1 MATRCVAL
9 LRGINVG
16 GRNPVAMADLRAA
29 FETEG
34 YDAVSTYIQSGNVL
48 FESAGPSRTLEHEVE
63 AMLERR
69 LGLALVVVVRSLR
82 QLRAIVDK
90 APDGFGDDP
99 DSYHSDVVF
108 LRGGLSSRQAMRV
121 VELREGV
128 DQAWAGTGVVYFA
141 GERPPHPEPD
151 EPHRRHP
158 RVPADDDPQLEHD
171 DEAAA
176 PARGRSMTALDAFGP
191 RSWARPEATGF
202 GRLPM
207 STHLV
212 RPDELALDGTWA
224 FSMHARPED
233 GRTGRPRPAA
243 PTGGPTIEVPGCWT
257 MQGFGTPA
265 VHERADAVPGSAAG
279 DPDRQPDRGPPPHGD
294 GAGLAGPGQRIV
306 LHVAGA
312 ESVLY
317 VHVDGEPVGMGK
329 DSRLPHEFDLT
340 DVVEPGR
347 PFELALTVVQWSDA
361 TYLED
366 QDHWYHAGL
375 HRSVFLRA
383 MPPVHIADVDT
394 VADFD
399 PATGERPPR
408 RAGAG
413 GHRRATDRRAG
424 RRPVAVA
431 DQSVDRGRSTSST
444 RPTGW

>member
-82 QLRAIVDK
+82 QLRAIVDN

-128 DQAWAGTGVVYFA
+128 DQAWAGTGVVYFAA

-224 FSMHARPED
+224 FSMRPRARS
-233 GRTGRPRPAA
+233 GRTGRPVRQHRRVADDRGAGLLDDAGLRP
-243 PTGGPTIEVPGCWT
+243 
-257 MQGFGTPA
+257 PA
-265 VHERADAVPGSAAG
+265 VHQRADAVPGSSAG
-279 DPDRQPDRGPPPHGD
+279 DP
-294 GAGLAGPGQRIV
+294 
-306 LHVAGA
+306 
-312 ESVLY
+312 
-317 VHVDGEPVGMGK
+317 
-329 DSRLPHEFDLT
+329 
-340 DVVEPGR
+340 R
-347 PFELALTVVQWSDA
+347 PT
-361 TYLED
+361 T
-366 QDHWYHAGL
+366 
-375 HRSVFLRA
+375 
-383 MPPVHIADVDT
+383 PPVSIA
-394 VADFD
+394 A
-399 PATGERPPR
+399 R
-408 RAGAG
+408 
-413 GHRRATDRRAG
+413 
-424 RRPVAVA
+424 
-431 DQSVDRGRSTSST
+431 
-444 RPTGW
+444 